1 MEGIWGVHEDSD
13 PIGIWHRFMKHLQYF
28 WHQFEVLTRSAGY
41 VRPRV
46 RETCRQTLPD
56 RIGHRQHH
64 DRSAIRCALRRSRRS
79 GADRDDRVEVHPRK
93 LPRENAK
100 PVSIEMPVAAFDDE
114 VLTLHVTV
122 VAQRGDKPAI
132 LRRVERLKPGG
143 QDADANGLRRLL
155 AKDGTGTENQ
165 YGESSQKEGTRSLA
179 IIHSGPPVHLITAT
193 GGRCIGSRPAP
204 PGRRLATMAKRGRA
218 ADEVAP
224 SHVDRG
230 VSLPL

>member
-1 MEGIWGVHEDSD
+1 
-13 PIGIWHRFMKHLQYF
+13 MKHLQYF
-28 WHQFEVLTRSAGY
+28 WHQLEVLTRSAGY

-64 DRSAIRCALRRSRRS
+64 DRSAVRCALHRSRRS

-93 LPRENAK
+93 LLRKNAK

-114 VLTLHVTV
+114 VLALHVTV

-132 LRRVERLKPGG
+132 LRRVEWLKPGG

-155 AKDGTGTENQ
+155 TKDGTGTENQ
-165 YGESSQKEGTRSLA
+165 YGESSQKEGTRGSLA
-179 IIHSGPPVHLITAT
+179 ITHSGPPVHLITAT

-204 PGRRLATMAKRGRA
+204 PGRRLTTMARRRRAAEQLDELHHLIRSPRRRGRSRSA
-218 ADEVAP
+218 
-224 SHVDRG
+224 G
-230 VSLPL
+230 